1 MNSQDVE
8 TLTRAAREAPAD
20 IQESLL
26 RLLSIRDA
34 SMRPVVARALRAID
48 AIMEGVPH
56 SAALE
61 AVGKAS
67 DVGSLIAL
75 LQATSAP
82 ILEDQPFAKV
92 LLRGVAAR
100 DELLT
105 AEGGAM
111 SADAVKD
118 VLRLSSRQAVD
129 NRRKAGKLLAVEAG
143 RRGFLFPVWQFS
155 SNGGMLPGFEATLGE
170 LRESGLDPW
179 MSLIFFLDPSPGLG
193 GRTALQAVRDGDID
207 RVRKAAASAGEQGGR

>member
-8 TLTRAAREAPAD
+8 TLTKATREAPAD
-20 IQESLL
+20 IQEPLL
-26 RLLSIRDA
+26 SLLSIHDA
-34 SMRPVVARALRAID
+34 RMRPVVARALRAID
-48 AIMEGVPH
+48 AIMRGVPH

-67 DVGSLIAL
+67 DLGSLVAL
-75 LQATSAP
+75 LQATNTAF
-82 ILEDQPFAKV
+82 LDDQPFAKA

-105 AEGGAM
+105 AEGGVI

-118 VLRLSSRQAVD
+118 VLHLSSRQAVD
-129 NRRKAGKLLAVEAG
+129 NRRKAGRLLAVEAG
-143 RRGFLFPVWQFS
+143 RRGFHFPIWQFS
-155 SNGGMLPGFEATLGE
+155 PNDGMLRGFEATLGE

-179 MSLIFFLDPSPGLG
+179 MSLIFFLDLSPGLG
-193 GRTALQAVRDGDID
+193 GRTPLRALREGDID
-207 RVRKAAASAGEQGGR
+207 RVRKVAASAGEQGGR